1 MEDVIQGDEVDEFES
16 ILAVDILDV
25 FDDGVSHI
33 GEVVLVLPE
42 VVEVLEV
49 GIADW
54 RWQALDQLKDVVAAF
69 TAEFRSSEL
78 IERRIGIFYPPLWVF
93 TLRKPG
99 MLNWDILVLKRT
111 FSLIQSAHSR
121 AMARWVRLLRRRIS
135 KSEPYSVRSR
145 FSLGI

>member
-78 IERRIGIFYPPLWVF
+78 IERRIGIFYPPYGFL
-93 TLRKPG
+93 
-99 MLNWDILVLKRT
+99 
-111 FSLIQSAHSR
+111 H
-121 AMARWVRLLRRRIS
+121 
-135 KSEPYSVRSR
+135 
-145 FSLGI
+145 